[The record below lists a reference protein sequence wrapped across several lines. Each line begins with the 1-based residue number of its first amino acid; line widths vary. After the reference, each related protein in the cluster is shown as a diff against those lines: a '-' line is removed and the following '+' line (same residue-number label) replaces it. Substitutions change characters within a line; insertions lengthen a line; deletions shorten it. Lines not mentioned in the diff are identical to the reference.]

1 MQAYTIVQVSKI
13 LKIPYHTV
21 TRLINLGYLPSF
33 NKGIAQKWVPAEAI
47 TEYQK
52 SHTTLPKLP
61 HVRHYGVTTCAKVG
75 SPEYKRQRLLAA
87 QELASMRGGVCL
99 SVEYELKLKWQCAQA
114 HQWLAS
120 MAVVKRGTW
129 CKECACKVSLA

>member
-1 MQAYTIVQVSKI
+1 MKM
-13 LKIPYHTV
+13 KRTV
-21 TRLINLGYLPSF
+21 ALSVLLVAVLLGAS
-33 NKGIAQKWVPAEAI
+33 
-47 TEYQK
+47 
-52 SHTTLPKLP
+52 
-61 HVRHYGVTTCAKVG
+61 
-75 SPEYKRQRLLAA
+75 QRLLAA
-87 QELASMRGGVCL
+87 QELASMREGVCL